1 MLPSG
6 KFRGRGVI
14 GSVCPVCILLGLTL
28 RTPCSQP
35 AWSLF
40 CYKPEVNRFYSS
52 YKPVTKVTVLI
63 SIINIHNSSSSV
75 WQASW
80 AILHK
85 SWTLGIFLLCLQR
98 CLVLWT
104 LETRM
109 YWRLDTTWPPIGNW
123 ISYGNKWTFATSTKH
138 RLLLLKLKNSGGLPF
153 PWILPGLPT
162 IEKQPTQNFQCQPES
177 KFLITASTGP
187 APWRLWLWRRCVS
200 KTRAKKN
207 QTNKGTYSFWAQS
220 SAFGAEGAVRI
231 AEWEES
237 QVCSALPGRD
247 VVYYF

>member
-1 MLPSG
+1 MNTLYPTTLNTKPLPTLIILNWQKRTETITRVMLPSG

-14 GSVCPVCILLGLTL
+14 GSVSPVCILLGLIL

-85 SWTLGIFLLCLQR
+85 SWTLGIFMSCLQR
-98 CLVLWT
+98 SLVLWT
-104 LETRM
+104 LETSTV
-109 YWRLDTTWPPIGNW
+109 LDAG
-123 ISYGNKWTFATSTKH
+123 YHLATH
-138 RLLLLKLKNSGGLPF
+138 RKLN
-153 PWILPGLPT
+153 
-162 IEKQPTQNFQCQPES
+162 
-177 KFLITASTGP
+177 
-187 APWRLWLWRRCVS
+187 
-200 KTRAKKN
+200 
-207 QTNKGTYSFWAQS
+207 
-220 SAFGAEGAVRI
+220 
-231 AEWEES
+231 
-237 QVCSALPGRD
+237 
-247 VVYYF
+247 